1 MILKFVDIEGFS
13 RYTIDNRGRVY
24 DKLLKKFRHNRIVS
38 KKQNKPVVICDL
50 INDNGKKS
58 SIFIKNTVG
67 KYFVKN
73 PNDLKTLYN
82 KDGNLLN
89 CNAWN
94 LVYLDLSTINYLK
107 GKKQVIPIGRKK
119 DISLKQDCIDF
130 INKLEKTKNEINL
143 LKYLETED
151 MKYLWNIFLDNK
163 SKLVNWIKTKTEI
176 KNNFEID
183 EILYKAFEYY
193 VDRVKRFV
201 VRQYQFKMLIICTE
215 IEVKIYNSQTA
226 KNVRIHYLDEYVKT
240 A

>member
-1 MILKFVDIEGFS
+1 MKLQFTNIEGFS
-13 RYTIDNRGRVY
+13 RYTIDNKGRVY
-24 DKLLKKFRHNRIVS
+24 DKLLKKFRHNRIAT
-38 KKQNKPVVICDL
+38 KKGNKPVVICDL
-50 INDNGKKS
+50 ISDNGKKS

-73 PNDLKTLYN
+73 PNNLKTLYN

-94 LVYLDLSTINYLK
+94 LVYLDLATINYLK
-107 GKKQVIPIGRKK
+107 GKKQVIPNGKKK
-119 DISLKQDCIDF
+119 DTNEKDNCVNF
-130 INKLEKTKNEINL
+130 IQKLNKSNDEINL
-143 LKYLETED
+143 LKYYETEN
-151 MKYLWNIFLDNK
+151 MNYLWNIFLDNK

-201 VRQYQFKMLIICTE
+201 VRQYQFKMLLICTE
-215 IEVKIYNSQTA
+215 IQVKIYNSQTA